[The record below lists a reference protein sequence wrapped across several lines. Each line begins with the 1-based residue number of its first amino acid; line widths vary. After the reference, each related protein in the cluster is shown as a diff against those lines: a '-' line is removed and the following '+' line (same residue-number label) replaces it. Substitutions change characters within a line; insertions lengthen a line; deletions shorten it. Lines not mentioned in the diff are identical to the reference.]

1 MTPGRYGDGLAAGAP
16 ERNHAMKVGII
27 AGNGQFPLLFSRAAK
42 EKGYRV
48 YAAAI
53 KNEAIADVEGFCE
66 ETEWL
71 HIGQVKKLI
80 RFFRAHGVAEVV
92 LVGGVT
98 KTHVFRDIR
107 PDTKAVAFLA
117 RMRHTHDDTL
127 LSAFARLLEKE
138 GLTVR
143 SSTFLIPDILA
154 DAGLWTRKRPTAA
167 QVKDMRTGWD
177 IAKEIGRLDVGQC
190 IVMGGG
196 SVLAVEAI
204 DGTDATIRRGGG
216 LGTGDAVLIKVSKP
230 TQDMR
235 FDVPAVGLQTLQ
247 TMKEAGVTGL
257 VLEAGHAVVFDRD
270 AMVAYANENGM
281 TIVAVD
287 GSPESCPVLGKG

>member
-1 MTPGRYGDGLAAGAP
+1 
-16 ERNHAMKVGII
+16 MKVGII

-42 EKGYRV
+42 AKGYEV
-48 YAAAI
+48 YAAAL
-53 KNEAIADVEGFCE
+53 KNEAVADVEGLCDK
-66 ETEWL
+66 TEWL

-80 RFFRAHGVAEVV
+80 RFFRGNGVTDVV
-92 LVGGVT
+92 LVGGVK
-98 KTHVFRDIR
+98 KTNVFRDIR

-127 LSAFARLLEKE
+127 LSAFSRLLEQE
-138 GLTVR
+138 GLMVR
-143 SSTFLIPDILA
+143 SSTFLVPEILA
-154 DAGLWTRKRPTAA
+154 DAGLWTRRKPGAG
-167 QVKDMRTGWD
+167 QLQDMRTGWH

-190 IVMGGG
+190 VVMGGG

-204 DGTDATIRRGGG
+204 DGTDATIRRGGS

-235 FDVPAVGLQTLQ
+235 FDVPAVGLETLKA
-247 TMKEAGVTGL
+247 MKEAGVTGL
-257 VLEAGHAVVFDRD
+257 VLEAGHAVVFDRE
-270 AMVAYANENGM
+270 AMVAFADANGM

-287 GSPESCPVLGKG
+287 GSPDRCPILGRGAS

>member
-1 MTPGRYGDGLAAGAP
+1 
-16 ERNHAMKVGII
+16 MKVGII

-42 EKGYRV
+42 EKGYVV

-53 KNEAIADVEGFCE
+53 KNEAVAEVEEQCE
-66 ETEWL
+66 KTEWL

-80 RFFRAHGVAEVV
+80 RFFRNNGVEEVV

-98 KTHVFRDIR
+98 KTNIFKDIR

-117 RMRHTHDDTL
+117 RMRHTHDDTI
-127 LSAFARLLEKE
+127 LSAFSRLLEKE

-143 SSTFLIPDILA
+143 SSTFLVPEILA
-154 DAGLWTRKRPTAA
+154 DAGLWTRKKPNAD
-167 QVKDMRTGWD
+167 QVKDMRTGWH

-216 LGTGDAVLIKVSKP
+216 LGTGEAVLIKVSKP

-235 FDVPAVGLQTLQ
+235 FDVPAVGLATLQ
-247 TMKEAGVTGL
+247 TMKESGVTGL

-270 AMVAYANENGM
+270 AMVAYADEHGM
-281 TIVAVD
+281 TIVVVD
-287 GSPESCPVLGKG
+287 GSPDTCPVLGSG

>member
-1 MTPGRYGDGLAAGAP
+1 
-16 ERNHAMKVGII
+16 MKVGII

-42 EKGYRV
+42 EKGYGV

-53 KNEAIADVEGFCE
+53 KNEAIPEVEGFCE
-66 ETEWL
+66 QIEWL

-80 RFFRAHGVAEVV
+80 RFFRTHGVDEVV

-107 PDTKAVAFLA
+107 PDTKAMAFLA

-143 SSTFLIPDILA
+143 SSTFLIPEILA
-154 DAGLWTRKRPTAA
+154 DAGLWTRKRPNAA
-167 QVKDMRTGWD
+167 QVKDMRTGWY

-216 LGTGDAVLIKVSKP
+216 LGTGDAVLGKVSKP

-247 TMKEAGVTGL
+247 TMIKAGVTGL

-270 AMVAYANENGM
+270 AMVAYADENGM
-281 TIVAVD
+281 TIVVVD
-287 GSPESCPVLGKG
+287 GSPSTCPILG

>member
-1 MTPGRYGDGLAAGAP
+1 
-16 ERNHAMKVGII
+16 MKVGVI

-42 EKGYRV
+42 EKGYGV

-53 KNEAIADVEGFCE
+53 KNEASPDLEGLCE
-66 ETEWL
+66 QIEWFHL
-71 HIGQVKKLI
+71 GQVKKLI
-80 RFFRAHGVAEVV
+80 RFFRSHGVTEVV
-92 LVGGVT
+92 LVGGIK
-98 KTHVFRDIR
+98 KTNIFKDIR

-127 LSAFARLLEKE
+127 LSAFSRLLETE
-138 GLTVR
+138 GLQVR
-143 SSTFLIPDILA
+143 SSTFLVPEILA
-154 DAGLWTRKRPTAA
+154 DGGLWTRKKPSTA
-167 QVKDMRTGWD
+167 QIKDIRTGWD

-204 DGTDATIRRGGG
+204 DGTDATIRRGGS

-247 TMKEAGVTGL
+247 TMKDAGVTGL

-270 AMVAYANENGM
+270 AMVAYANDNGM
-281 TIVAVD
+281 TILVVD
-287 GSPESCPVLGKG
+287 GSPARCSVLS